1 MSGENKFLIGIGVV
15 TLLVVAVGIF
25 FFSSKQSVQKVDNSP
40 FDKAQLIDGAKHFK
54 GDPGAPVTIV
64 EFGDLQCPACQAA
77 QPIVRKIEEKY
88 SQNIYFVFRHYPL
101 TIHKNSE
108 IAAKASE
115 AAGDQGK
122 FFEMVDLMY
131 TNQNEWAQDVNP
143 RENFQKYATQLG
155 LNLDQFNQNMQK
167 NWDNIK
173 TDYALGNRA
182 GVQSTPTF
190 FINGEKYPGV
200 VDEGQFQQIIEGIV
214 QNQEPVKQT
223 P

>member
-1 MSGENKFLIGIGVV
+1 
-15 TLLVVAVGIF
+15 
-25 FFSSKQSVQKVDNSP
+25 
-40 FDKAQLIDGAKHFK
+40 
-54 GDPGAPVTIV
+54 
-64 EFGDLQCPACQAA
+64 
-77 QPIVRKIEEKY
+77 
-88 SQNIYFVFRHYPL
+88 
-101 TIHKNSE
+101 
-108 IAAKASE
+108 
-115 AAGDQGK
+115 
-122 FFEMVDLMY
+122 MVDLMY